1 MTEDEKGF
9 RATIDRAGGKLVYRV
24 VSLAFL
30 VMAAISAYGAW
41 WALSDGGSS
50 VWPGLIMA
58 AAALGC
64 LWAVRWCWSPRR
76 RLSDI
81 DE

>member
-1 MTEDEKGF
+1 MTDDENGIK
-9 RATIDRAGGKLVYRV
+9 ATLDRVGGKVIYRL

-30 VMAAISAYGAW
+30 VIALISAYGAW
-41 WALSDGGSS
+41 WALSDGGNSI
-50 VWPGLIMA
+50 WPGLIMA
-58 AAALGC
+58 GATLAC

-76 RLSDI
+76 RLSEI

>member
-1 MTEDEKGF
+1 MAKEEKGT
-9 RATIDRAGGKLVYRV
+9 RAALDRIGGKLIYRL

-30 VMAAISAYGAW
+30 VMAAVSASGAW
-41 WALSDGGSS
+41 WALSDGGNSI
-50 VWPGLIMA
+50 WPGLIMA

-76 RLSDI
+76 RLSEI